1 MDAFWRPKSAQDRP
15 KSRLETNFLQKG
27 RFFKKRA
34 PPRARVRFWPSG
46 GPKMRPRS
54 AQDRPKTV
62 LRRVQKGIVLKDD
75 FMIDFGSSWALSWCP
90 LGPSW
95 ALRVPS
101 WVRLGALLGSQ
112 DGPKIDSW
120 PGVIYHSVGLGPST
134 AFKTVPGP
142 PKTAQDA
149 QKTPQSAP
157 KSPQDDPK

>member
-1 MDAFWRPKSAQDRP
+1 
-15 KSRLETNFLQKG
+15 
-27 RFFKKRA
+27 
-34 PPRARVRFWPSG
+34 
-46 GPKMRPRS
+46 MRPRS

-101 WVRLGALLGSQ
+101 WGRLGALLGSQ

-120 PGVIYHSVGLGPST
+120 PGVI
-134 AFKTVPGP
+134 
-142 PKTAQDA
+142 
-149 QKTPQSAP
+149 
-157 KSPQDDPK
+157 